1 MKQKFSAKQ
10 INKQNK
16 IQNTKTTYIADFK
29 NISSFSSTESHQDIL
44 PDYDDLVT
52 SLQITSS
59 ISPIFFQVIK
69 FIKSFSQTTMA
80 YKRFECCCFSWQFS
94 RLFDRLSQ
102 ANIFLTFLSFFGTSG
117 LFFITFT
124 ESVLKRSCT
133 IL

>member
-59 ISPIFFQVIK
+59 ISPILFQVIK

-80 YKRFECCCFSWQFS
+80 YKRFESCCFSWQFS